1 MAASKARRWGRGVGG
16 GEVTKR
22 CEGERR
28 VLFKIGPLKM
38 KGGEVL
44 RISEGGGRAGLK
56 VYFWPWEHLCDQ
68 V

>member
-16 GEVTKR
+16 GEGMKR

-28 VLFKIGPLKM
+28 GLFKIGPLKM

-44 RISEGGGRAGLK
+44 RRSEGGGRVL
-56 VYFWPWEHLCDQ
+56 
-68 V
+68 